1 MCLAL
6 KALCTHCGNAGIT
19 LQKCNR
25 GVIVL
30 MATLGHNDAQVGLQ
44 IFNHPAGLLAAN
56 RKEDIMDGLLSL
68 LLFAGLY
75 CLMMRFGSPEKR

>member
-1 MCLAL
+1 
-6 KALCTHCGNAGIT
+6 
-19 LQKCNR
+19 
-25 GVIVL
+25 